1 MSSILDSFHNT
12 TVAVIGDVML
22 DRYWWGSVSRISP
35 EAPVPVVKIERM
47 TLAAGGA
54 ANVAAN
60 IAAYGA
66 QCILVGVVG
75 DDDAAAQTRQV
86 LKESGVSDQYLV
98 TAVGRPSTVKTR
110 LVAHSQQVARI
121 DQEDEMV
128 CTGDVESEILD
139 QIVLAVSAAD
149 VVVLS
154 DYAKGVLSDRVI
166 SFAIECAKEAGVK
179 VLVDPKGK
187 VYEKYRGASLLTPN
201 RREAAEAVNLDEKD
215 SDLVQTAGKRLLE
228 SVDVEALLITE
239 GSEGMSLF
247 RKGEPSVHLPAL
259 ARAVFDVTGAGDT
272 VIATLA
278 TSLGSGADLESAA
291 RLANI
296 AAGLVVERSGTTT
309 LTLAELKQHLY
320 DTP

>member
-1 MSSILDSFHNT
+1 MTILDNFQNT

-47 TLAAGGA
+47 TLAAGGG

-66 QCILVGVVG
+66 KCILVGLVG
-75 DDDAAAQTRQV
+75 DDDAGLQIRQV
-86 LKESGVSDQYLV
+86 LAGSGVSDSHLV
-98 TAVGRPSTVKTR
+98 TSDRPSTVKTR

-121 DQEDEMV
+121 DQEDSTP
-128 CTGDVESEILD
+128 CSGDVESELLD
-139 QIVLAVSAAD
+139 QITLAISAAN

-166 SFAIECAKEAGVK
+166 AFAIECAKAAGVK

-187 VYEKYRGASLLTPN
+187 VYDKYRGATLLTPN
-201 RREAAEAVNLDEKD
+201 RREAAEAVNLDEHAPN
-215 SDLVQTAGKRLLE
+215 LVQTAGKQLLE
-228 SVDVEALLITE
+228 TLEVDSLLITE

-247 RKGEPSVHLPAL
+247 RRSEPSVHLPAL

-278 TSLGSGADLESAA
+278 TALGSGADLESAA

-296 AAGLVVERSGTTT
+296 AAGLVVEQSGTTT
-309 LTLAELKQHLY
+309 LTLSELKQHLN

>member
-1 MSSILDSFHNT
+1 MTIPDNFQNT

-66 QCILVGVVG
+66 NCILVGVVG
-75 DDDAAAQTRQV
+75 DDDAGVQIRQV
-86 LKESGVSDQYLV
+86 LEGSGVSDSHLV
-98 TAVGRPSTVKTR
+98 TSVGRPSTVKTR

-121 DQEDEMV
+121 DQEDESS
-128 CTGDVESEILD
+128 CAGEVESEIVD
-139 QIVLAVSAAD
+139 QITLAIAAAD

-166 SFAIECAKEAGVK
+166 SFAIECAKAAGVK

-201 RREAAEAVNLDEKD
+201 RREAAEAVNLDENTT
-215 SDLVQTAGKRLLE
+215 DLVQTAGKRLLE
-228 SVDVEALLITE
+228 TIEVDSLLITE
-239 GSEGMSLF
+239 GSDGMSLF
-247 RKGEPSVHLPAL
+247 RRNEPSVHLPAL

-278 TSLGSGADLESAA
+278 AALGAGADLESAA

-296 AAGLVVERSGTTT
+296 AAGLVVEQSGTTT
-309 LTLAELKQHLY
+309 LTLAELKQHLN

>member
-1 MSSILDSFHNT
+1 MDILDNFQTT

-22 DRYWWGSVSRISP
+22 DRYWWGGVSRISP

-66 QCILVGVVG
+66 KCILVGIVG
-75 DDDAAAQTRQV
+75 DDDAGIQTRQV
-86 LKESGVSDQYLV
+86 LTEAGVSDSHLV
-98 TAVGRPSTVKTR
+98 TSIGRPSTVKTR

-121 DQEDEMV
+121 DQEDETA
-128 CTGDVESEILD
+128 CSGEVEAEIFD
-139 QIVLAVSAAD
+139 QITLAVSAAD

-166 SFAIECAKEAGVK
+166 SFAIECAKAADVK

-201 RREAAEAVNLDEKD
+201 RREAAEAVNLDE
-215 SDLVQTAGKRLLE
+215 STADLVQTAGKRLLE
-228 SVDVEALLITE
+228 SIEVDSLLITE

-247 RKGEPSVHLPAL
+247 RRNEPAVHLPAL

-278 TSLGSGADLESAA
+278 ASLGSGADLESAA

-296 AAGLVVERSGTTT
+296 AAGLVVEQSGTTT
-309 LTLAELKQHLY
+309 LTLSELRQHLN
-320 DTP
+320 DTL

>member
-1 MSSILDSFHNT
+1 MSSILDNFHNT

-66 QCILVGVVG
+66 NCILVGVVG
-75 DDDAAAQTRQV
+75 DDDAASQIRQV
-86 LKESGVSDQYLV
+86 LKECGISDQYLV
-98 TAVGRPSTVKTR
+98 TAAGRPSTVKTR

-121 DQEDEMV
+121 DQEDEMP
-128 CTGDVESEILD
+128 CSEDVESEILD
-139 QIVLAVSAAD
+139 LIVLAVSAAN

-154 DYAKGVLSDRVI
+154 DYAKGILSDRVI

-201 RREAAEAVNLDEKD
+201 RREAAEAVNLDENA
-215 SDLVQTAGKRLLE
+215 SDLVQTAGIRLLE
-228 SVDVEALLITE
+228 SVDVDALLITE
-239 GSEGMSLF
+239 GSDGMSLF

-291 RLANI
+291 KLANI

-309 LTLAELKQHLY
+309 LTLAELKQHLN
-320 DTP
+320 DKP

>member
-1 MSSILDSFHNT
+1 MSSILDTFHNT

-121 DQEDEMV
+121 DQENEMV

-166 SFAIECAKEAGVK
+166 SFAIECAKEASVK

-201 RREAAEAVNLDEKD
+201 RREAAEAVNLDENA

-247 RKGEPSVHLPAL
+247 RKGSPSVHLPAL

-278 TSLGSGADLESAA
+278 TSLGSGADLESSA

-309 LTLAELKQHLY
+309 LTLAELKQHLN

>member
-1 MSSILDSFHNT
+1 MSSILDNFHNT

-66 QCILVGVVG
+66 KCILVGVVG
-75 DDDAAAQTRQV
+75 NDDAASQIRQV
-86 LKESGVSDQYLV
+86 LKECGISDQNLV
-98 TAVGRPSTVKTR
+98 TAAGRPSTVKTR

-121 DQEDEMV
+121 DQEDEMS
-128 CTGDVESEILD
+128 CSHDVESEILD
-139 QIVLAVSAAD
+139 QVVLAVSAAN

-154 DYAKGVLSDRVI
+154 DYAKGILSDRVI

-201 RREAAEAVNLDEKD
+201 RREAAEAVNLDENA
-215 SDLVQTAGKRLLE
+215 SDLVQTAGIRLLE
-228 SVDVEALLITE
+228 SVDVDALLITE
-239 GSEGMSLF
+239 GSDGMSLF

-291 RLANI
+291 KLANI

-309 LTLAELKQHLY
+309 LTLAELKQHLN
-320 DTP
+320 DKP